1 MDLRHKTSPLQLGM
15 SMYVRIKR
23 QRQTIFLHCESML
36 RLPSTIRDPCRWRP
50 ELQTPTH
57 LKSTFTSLL
66 PLSAQHRCVGRLNC
80 CVLRADVRFFFVLL
94 ILVVCALGF
103 VYVVFAGEPGDTIL
117 SLKKKVKAIT
127 DVEVDSNRYT
137 HVHIHTLYI
146 HHFRPADVQACSLG
160 PCSLIIDH
168 NASALAML
176 SPPLID

>member
-80 CVLRADVRFFFVLL
+80 CVLRADVHFFFVLL

-103 VYVVFAGEPGDTIL
+103 VYVVLAGEPGDTIL

-146 HHFRPADVQACSLG
+146 HHFRLADVQACSLG
-160 PCSLIIDH
+160 PCSLT
-168 NASALAML
+168 LAH
-176 SPPLID
+176 